1 MFGVRGVNGEVFRGP
16 LEQLL
21 RAHRVLA
28 AAPVRSVEQDAG
40 DEVLHPA
47 AVLPHDERRHQ
58 AAAAAAY
65 AVADQPAPNRGPV
78 YHAYQVMSRRVLV
91 LPPDAG
97 VVAAWRALAERG
109 VGQAPVRTHDGT
121 IVGLVSR
128 ANLLQVLN
136 EEDGHLRDVLSRT
149 VAQVMTTPVVTVDP
163 VADVRRIARVMLEYH
178 LSALPV
184 VNDATGALE
193 GIVSRSDLLRCVV
206 TEPPLTL
213 WA

>member
-1 MFGVRGVNGEVFRGP
+1 MP
-16 LEQLL
+16 ST
-21 RAHRVLA
+21 A
-28 AAPVRSVEQDAG
+28 AS
-40 DEVLHPA
+40 
-47 AVLPHDERRHQ
+47 
-58 AAAAAAY
+58 
-65 AVADQPAPNRGPV
+65 
-78 YHAYQVMSRRVLV
+78 
-91 LPPDAG
+91 G

-109 VGQAPVRTHDGT
+109 VGQAPVRAKDGA

-136 EEDGHLRDVLSRT
+136 EEDGHLRDVLART

-178 LSALPV
+178 LPALPV
-184 VNDATGALE
+184 VDEATGALE

>member
-28 AAPVRSVEQDAG
+28 LTPSRSVEQDAG
-40 DEVLHPA
+40 ETRPLTAPP
-47 AVLPHDERRHQ
+47 LPHDERRHQ

-65 AVADQPAPNRGPV
+65 ASADHPAADRGPV

-91 LPPDAG
+91 LAPDTD
-97 VVAAWRALAERG
+97 VVAAWRALAARG
-109 VGQAPVRTHDGT
+109 VGQAPVAATDGA

-128 ANLLQVLN
+128 ADLLLVLN
-136 EEDGHLRDVLSRT
+136 EEHGHLRDVLRRT
-149 VAQVMTTPVVTVDP
+149 VAQVMTTPVVTVSP

-178 LSALPV
+178 LPALPV
-184 VNDATGALE
+184 VDEASGALE
-193 GIVSRSDLLRCVV
+193 GIVSRSDLLRCLV

>member
-28 AAPVRSVEQDAG
+28 AGPARTVEQDAG
-40 DEVLHPA
+40 DEARHP
-47 AVLPHDERRHQ
+47 AVLPHDARRHQ
-58 AAAAAAY
+58 AAAEAAY
-65 AVADQPAPNRGPV
+65 AAADQPAPNRGPV

-91 LPPDAG
+91 LPPEAG

-109 VGQAPVRTHDGT
+109 VGQAPVRAGDGT

-178 LSALPV
+178 LPALPV
-184 VNDATGALE
+184 VAEATGALE